1 MHDDTMR
8 LLCDRNDFIATARHL
23 HLLFGY
29 HFPYSRTAIVS
40 SVGVNSLAPLT
51 VPDSIEVRA
60 AELTNTT
67 LGYIW
72 SPDDVRKVS
81 SSSSVA
87 VLLEGVKSP
96 HHRHALAMCSPICLI
111 YTREGERP
119 AMGHKRRLQ
128 AGENATLLRPLP
140 GWPPTPSSSLYTPPI
155 LSLLFPPSAASQ
167 PNAAA
172 TEFTIIIVRPSI
184 FVSPSGRDRRVSDDR
199 ALLCRG
205 L

>member
-1 MHDDTMR
+1 MR
-8 LLCDRNDFIATARHL
+8 PQRLYRNRAPPTLIIR
-23 HLLFGY
+23 
-29 HFPYSRTAIVS
+29 VS
-40 SVGVNSLAPLT
+40 LSVLPHSNCIECIGVNSLAPLT

-111 YTREGERP
+111 HARGRATGNGAQEKTASSGWLVRTPLSSVPFLAGHLPPRPRYTP
-119 AMGHKRRLQ
+119 RRYYHYYF
-128 AGENATLLRPLP
+128 LLLLLLNQMLP
-140 GWPPTPSSSLYTPPI
+140 PPSSQ
-155 LSLLFPPSAASQ
+155 LLL
-167 PNAAA
+167 
-172 TEFTIIIVRPSI
+172 
-184 FVSPSGRDRRVSDDR
+184 SGRPFSFRHLDATDVYPTTGRSS
-199 ALLCRG
+199 AG
-205 L
+205 AFK